1 MYHRCTL
8 DVAWTYLGRT
18 LPLFCIYQKNNSYHN
33 YPLQVLNDYEDNY
46 ELLIVNC
53 ELSFISVFS
62 IVSKFADDCG
72 AAAQESKLVEK
83 NNSNSRQ
90 FLTFVVVRKN
100 RSVEEVNLSTF
111 QNGVY
116 NLFRTSPT

>member
-1 MYHRCTL
+1 MFKHIHFTDICKEN
-8 DVAWTYLGRT
+8 
-18 LPLFCIYQKNNSYHN
+18 Q
-33 YPLQVLNDYEDNY
+33 
-46 ELLIVNC
+46 
-53 ELSFISVFS
+53 LS
-62 IVSKFADDCG
+62 SKFADDCG

>member
-1 MYHRCTL
+1 M
-8 DVAWTYLGRT
+8 VACYRRDARIRQHKNYGNLQFPPITFYLNNCRHNKN
-18 LPLFCIYQKNNSYHN
+18 IYSTN
-33 YPLQVLNDYEDNY
+33 
-46 ELLIVNC
+46 
-53 ELSFISVFS
+53 
-62 IVSKFADDCG
+62 SKFADDCG

-116 NLFRTSPT
+116 KLFRTSPT